1 MLAAVW
7 KFFVLENLRSNSNRG
22 LLEMGIQAEQAR
34 ADMEGALESAQ
45 SEVKQLVNLS
55 LSLTTLHLMS
65 YYISLLL
72 YGYL

>member
-7 KFFVLENLRSNSNRG
+7 KFFVLENLRSNCNQG

-45 SEVKQLVNLS
+45 SEVKQLVNL
-55 LSLTTLHLMS
+55 
-65 YYISLLL
+65 
-72 YGYL
+72 